1 MNEDMP
7 VQRLLLAITLFLSG
21 LIGLPTASVLYADS
35 STLSP
40 RTGKAIQ
47 SEDPLPMKTRRG
59 RCNPADTRCQ
69 LPRRPILPSD
79 SDLNGRAES
88 GRRLNDESS
97 LNNRSRTGPAIDN
110 PAR

>member
-1 MNEDMP
+1 MNKDMRIQQLFL
-7 VQRLLLAITLFLSG
+7 VIAFFLSG
-21 LIGLPTASVLYADS
+21 LIGLTTASVLHADS
-35 STLSP
+35 SALSP

-69 LPRRPILPSD
+69 LPRRPIQPSD
-79 SDLNGRAES
+79 SDLNERAES

-97 LNNRSRTGPAIDN
+97 LNNRSRTGPVIDS